1 MVVLLPETPAT
12 TTWIPTINNA
22 IPMRMPT
29 RAAPIA
35 GDTSIIIESMISNI
49 PTPMLNPLA
58 QPRLSL
64 SPTPCTTLDMPSN
77 SNANAIK
84 YIKNTVVHTGNAI
97 AIAANIITSIP
108 NPMVGSRDL

>member
-1 MVVLLPETPAT
+1 
-12 TTWIPTINNA
+12 
-22 IPMRMPT
+22 MRIPT

-64 SPTPCTTLDMPSN
+64 SPTPCATLDMPSN
-77 SNANAIK
+77 SNANQE
-84 YIKNTVVHTGNAI
+84 YR
-97 AIAANIITSIP
+97 SP
-108 NPMVGSRDL
+108 YRECDSYSRQYNYQYSKPYGW